1 MKKSNSSLVIL
12 AAGLGTRFKGGI
24 KQLTPVGANGELL
37 IEYSVYDALRAGFE
51 KVIFIIRKD
60 IERSFKEMLGDRLA
74 AYCDVHYCFQELD
87 DIPEGFIVP
96 EGRTKPWGTVQ
107 AVLSARKLID
117 GSFVI
122 INADDYYGR
131 TSYKLLY
138 DSITA
143 AGHPKNEQCM
153 SGFVLENTLSEN
165 GNVTR
170 GVCCCDGE
178 NMLRSV
184 EETFEL
190 SKRSDGTVCGEQ
202 RGQKVTVAGTSIVS
216 MNMWG
221 CTTQVIPML
230 DAQFREFLTAAVKSG
245 TAHSAE
251 LALPTAFDDMIKKQL
266 INVRVLPTNE
276 RWYGMTRSEDLGD
289 VKKAFAEMIS
299 KGNYPSPLF
308 E

>member
-37 IEYSVYDALRAGFE
+37 IEYSVYDALRAGVE

-153 SGFVLENTLSEN
+153 S
-165 GNVTR
+165 
-170 GVCCCDGE
+170 
-178 NMLRSV
+178 

-202 RGQKVTVAGTSIVS
+202 RGQKVTVAGNSIVS